1 MPDRRF
7 DWFLIVLAIAVRAA
21 AVLVLQSH
29 TVPHST
35 YEHGEIAANLLAG
48 RGFSVRFL
56 GAEGPTSQQA
66 PLYPALVAGAY
77 AVGGVGTPRA
87 LLVLELGQAALGGLL
102 VAAVLGLAREVAPG
116 RHRLAW
122 LSGLMVALHP
132 TLIYAATHVQVALL
146 AATLLTATLAWA
158 YRAGRTGR
166 DRDASGTGL
175 LLAALAMTDPILA
188 LAAAGVTW
196 AVMLGRGRRRA
207 LRPLVIVALSAATGV
222 APWVARNTW
231 VHGEFVG
238 IKSTFGY
245 AFWQGNCSLSQGTD
259 KVVRQSVERALNQ
272 DEGRE
277 GLSGLNQTLWNAR
290 HEAGYIDD
298 IALSAGDYRELAS
311 VSEPERSRRL
321 LRRACADI
329 RAEPGRYVRLCLRR
343 FRYFVLFD
351 ETNPK
356 TRNVVYRASHLA
368 LTILAALGWCL
379 AGSRLRRRLGPT
391 ALTAALVAA
400 FHALTIVSARFHI
413 PIEPLMAI
421 WAAAGLSRL
430 VGDQP
435 RLLTT
440 SKASASTSGLEP
452 HGASSFISRAA
463 MWRFASREPLTT
475 PAKPTI
481 PAETQISS

>member
-66 PLYPALVAGAY
+66 PMYPALVAGAY
-77 AVGGVGTPRA
+77 AIGGVGTPRA

-102 VAAVLGLAREVAPG
+102 VAAVLRLAREVAPG
-116 RHRLAW
+116 RRRFAGFA
-122 LSGLMVALHP
+122 GLIVALHP
-132 TLIYAATHVQVALL
+132 TLVYAATHVQVALL
-146 AATLLTATLAWA
+146 AATLMTATLAWA
-158 YRAGRTGR
+158 YRAGRRGR
-166 DRDASGTGL
+166 DRDAAATGL
-175 LLAALAMTDPILA
+175 LLAALALTDPILA

-196 AVMLGRGRRRA
+196 AVVLGQGCRRA
-207 LRPLVIVALSAATGV
+207 LRPLAIVALASALGV
-222 APWVARNTW
+222 APWVARNSW

-245 AFWQGNCSLSQGTD
+245 AFWQGNCTLSQGTD
-259 KVVRQSVERALNQ
+259 KVVRASVERALSA
-272 DEGRE
+272 DEGQG
-277 GLSGLNQTLWNAR
+277 GLRGLNRTLWNAR

-298 IALSAGDYRELAS
+298 IALSAGDYRELAA
-311 VSEPERSRRL
+311 VSEPARSRL
-321 LRRACADI
+321 LFRRACEDI
-329 RAEPGRYVRLCLRR
+329 RADPGRYVRLCGRR
-343 FRYFVLFD
+343 LRYFVLFD

-368 LTILAALGWCL
+368 LTILAVLGWCL
-379 AGSRLRRRLGPT
+379 AGARLRRRLGPT
-391 ALTAALVAA
+391 VLVAALVAA
-400 FHALTIVSARFHI
+400 FHTVTIVSARFHI
-413 PIEPLMAI
+413 PIEPMMAV
-421 WAAAGLSRL
+421 WAAAGISRL
-430 VGDQP
+430 VAVQP

-452 HGASSFISRAA
+452 HGALSPSHSRAA
-463 MWRFASREPLTT
+463 R
-475 PAKPTI
+475 
-481 PAETQISS
+481 